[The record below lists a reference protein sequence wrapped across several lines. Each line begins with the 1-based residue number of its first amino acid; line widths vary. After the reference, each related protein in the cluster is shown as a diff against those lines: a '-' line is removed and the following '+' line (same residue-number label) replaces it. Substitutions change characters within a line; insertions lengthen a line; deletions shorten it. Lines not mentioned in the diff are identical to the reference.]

1 MINLLASII
10 VWFTGLYL
18 ISFALVMLLAPARA
32 KRFLGGFASS
42 AFTHYLELGL
52 RLIASVAI
60 LLYAPQMLFS
70 NFFVIFGW
78 ILVVTTVG
86 LFAVPWQ
93 WHQRF
98 AQWGVP
104 YATRN
109 LKLVAS
115 ASFVF
120 GGFVLA
126 SLILG
131 GTHQWSGAAY

>member
-1 MINLLASII
+1 M
-10 VWFTGLYL
+10 
-18 ISFALVMLLAPARA
+18 
-32 KRFLGGFASS
+32 
-42 AFTHYLELGL
+42 L
-52 RLIASVAI
+52 RLIAGVAI
-60 LLYAPQMLFS
+60 LLYAPHMLFS

-109 LKLVAS
+109 LRLVVG

-120 GGFVLA
+120 GGFVIA
-126 SLILG
+126 AVIFG
-131 GTHQWSGAAY
+131 GTER